1 MSKSFSKLLAIAV
14 AMGCTASS
22 FASNRAGMLI
32 GYPDA
37 GNIDNFQEDTA
48 CRFFLKQNS
57 DGVVIAPGEISKI
70 NAENLDYI
78 WVHIDRL
85 NMGCGNLPKEFSD
98 EATVAA
104 LKQFLADGGNLLL
117 TKQATQLVHLIGR
130 IDAKFAPGIYGDGDG
145 GMGTDVWTV
154 NAQIGYWFTKEGD
167 DMTQFY
173 DRRNHPIYKDLRT
186 SDAFEWETYP
196 MEGTGDGTEM
206 WREDHNCMWDL
217 NAYNAVYT
225 SEGANAVEK
234 FEKDNNAL
242 VLGTWG
248 HVQDHAV
255 AGIVEF
261 LPQDA
266 KARGD
271 EAKTGRIVANG
282 LAACEWSPRQGVN
295 AFHSNLEALTINCM
309 NYLRKNGSAT
319 RLPIVIDSDAEEPVE
334 VYNLQGMRIA
344 AESLTPG
351 LYIVRQGKESSKVLV
366 K

>member
-1 MSKSFSKLLAIAV
+1 
-14 AMGCTASS
+14 
-22 FASNRAGMLI
+22 
-32 GYPDA
+32 
-37 GNIDNFQEDTA
+37 
-48 CRFFLKQNS
+48 
-57 DGVVIAPGEISKI
+57 
-70 NAENLDYI
+70 
-78 WVHIDRL
+78 
-85 NMGCGNLPKEFSD
+85 
-98 EATVAA
+98 
-104 LKQFLADGGNLLL
+104 
-117 TKQATQLVHLIGR
+117 
-130 IDAKFAPGIYGDGDG
+130 
-145 GMGTDVWTV
+145 
-154 NAQIGYWFTKEGD
+154 
-167 DMTQFY
+167 MTQFY

-319 RLPIVIDSDAEEPVE
+319 WLPIVIDSDAEEPVE